1 MKVGRGAA
9 AGRNSAAAASAEESP
24 MPPQNRPPPRP
35 LPPGQRFKPQ
45 IEKALANGFDSAS
58 LVLQL
63 TFTDAA
69 KLKRDP
75 NISLEDLSFRGGE
88 MRYLGVKVVEGGA
101 DASSLVI
108 LNA

>member
-1 MKVGRGAA
+1 
-9 AGRNSAAAASAEESP
+9 

-45 IEKALANGFDSAS
+45 IEKAFADGVSSAD

-63 TFTDAA
+63 TFGDAS

-75 NISLEDLSFRGGE
+75 NVSLEDLSFLGGE
-88 MRYLGVKVVEGGA
+88 TRYLGVKVVEGGI
-101 DASSLVI
+101 DASALVI
-108 LNA
+108 LSS

>member
-1 MKVGRGAA
+1 
-9 AGRNSAAAASAEESP
+9 

-45 IEKALANGFDSAS
+45 IEKAFAEGVASAD

-63 TFTDAA
+63 TFGDAA

-75 NISLEDLSFRGGE
+75 NVNLEDISFLGGE
-88 MRYLGVKVVEGGA
+88 TRYLGVKVVEGGI
-101 DASSLVI
+101 DASALVI
-108 LNA
+108 LSS